1 MSQGTPCYSQLD
13 CVERLL
19 AESQAREE
27 RLRDALKIIQLRPW
41 HSQVRDR
48 ATIALEIPFDGTAL
62 KRAKQEV
69 LLAAAHAC
77 ENLPNRFR
85 TEFDKVSVECA
96 EMIRKMAKD
105 LK

>member
-1 MSQGTPCYSQLD
+1 MSQGTPCYLQLD

-48 ATIALEIPFDGTAL
+48 ATLALAIPFDGAAL

-69 LLAAAHAC
+69 LLQAA
-77 ENLPNRFR
+77 
-85 TEFDKVSVECA
+85 DKIDECSFGDMA
-96 EMIRKMAKD
+96 ELVRKMAED